1 MLMASGVGGGE
12 CWFDRGFIREFLH
25 GFNREFME

>member
-1 MLMASGVGGGE
+1 MLMAGGGK
-12 CWFDRGFIREFLH
+12 CWFIRGFIREFLH